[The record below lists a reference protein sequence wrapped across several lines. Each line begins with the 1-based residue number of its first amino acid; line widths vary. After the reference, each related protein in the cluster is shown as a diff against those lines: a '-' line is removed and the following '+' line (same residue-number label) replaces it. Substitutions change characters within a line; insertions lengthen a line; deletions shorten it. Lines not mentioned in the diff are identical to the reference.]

1 MIPTKVLAICVVV
14 TVIGLIAD
22 MYILFGAP

>member
-1 MIPTKVLAICVVV
+1 MIPTKVLAICVAVSL
-14 TVIGLIAD
+14 IGLIAD